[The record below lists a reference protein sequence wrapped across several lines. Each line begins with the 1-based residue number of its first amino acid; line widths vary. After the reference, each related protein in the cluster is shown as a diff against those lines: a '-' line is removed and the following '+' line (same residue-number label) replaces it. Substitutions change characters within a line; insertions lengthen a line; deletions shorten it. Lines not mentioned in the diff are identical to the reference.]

1 MDPMSSDRTLENKS
15 RKRKYKKSQLS
26 ALLLK
31 ILASRGLEEEK
42 EIEKFLDPLLKEDLH
57 DPLLLPNMMPAL
69 DKVNK
74 AIKDK
79 REIIVFGD
87 YDTDGIISS
96 FLITSFLKHLH
107 VDVHTY
113 IPNRFEEGYDIS
125 LDFVREKVVKNNYG
139 LLICVDCGTNSH
151 EVRDYFLN
159 QDTGIDVIICD
170 HHQPAHDQTDSDRYI
185 IINPWLKNS
194 QYPFKNLSG
203 AAVTFKFINGI
214 LKKMDKELKKL
225 FKKDYLKKLIDLVA
239 ITIISDV
246 MPLIDENR
254 VIVHKGLKILAQT
267 ENEGIRELL
276 DSNKRANKEISV
288 NDISFIISPRLNA
301 SGRLENAKTSLDLLF
316 CRKVE
321 TKDIAKK
328 IEILNTERQ
337 RIQAEI
343 IHEIL
348 CENDF
353 ENILKEK
360 KIFIGKSKNWAEG
373 VIGIAASSI
382 SKKFNIPV
390 ILFHEQEDKLKGSG
404 RSGKSFDL
412 YEKLNQMKSL
422 FIKFGGHKMAC
433 GISIKEE
440 NYITFKEKME
450 IEAASCFKEMKL
462 DNRVS
467 YDLEIGFDDISDD
480 FLKEYELLEPFGEG
494 NPEPIF
500 LTQNIEIVEKQYL
513 KEEKHLKLKLK
524 NKDKIFDGIF
534 FNISEDIKSL
544 LEDTEPKE
552 NYQVLYCIRKN
563 TYRQNQYIQLVLY
576 DLF

>member
-1 MDPMSSDRTLENKS
+1 MDPMSSERIPEKKS
-15 RKRKYKKSQLS
+15 RKRKYKRSQLS
-26 ALLLK
+26 GLLLK
-31 ILASRGLEEEK
+31 ILASRGLEEDK
-42 EIEKFLDPLLKEDLH
+42 EIEKFLDPLLDDLH
-57 DPLLLPNMMPAL
+57 DPLLLPNIIPAF
-69 DKVNK
+69 DKVEK
-74 AIKDK
+74 AVKEK
-79 REIIVFGD
+79 RKIIVFGD

-107 VDVHTY
+107 ADVNTY
-113 IPNRFEEGYDIS
+113 IPNRFDEGYDIS
-125 LDFVREKVVKNNYG
+125 LDFVKENVVKNNYG

-159 QDTGIDVIICD
+159 HDTGIDVIVCD
-170 HHQPAHDQTDSDRYI
+170 HHQPAHNQTESDRYI

-214 LKKMDKELKKL
+214 LKKMDSDLKKL
-225 FKKDYLKKLIDLVA
+225 FKKNYLTKFIDLVA
-239 ITIISDV
+239 ITTISDV

-254 VIVHKGLKILAQT
+254 FIVNKGLKILAQT
-267 ENEGIRELL
+267 ENEGIKALL
-276 DSNKRANKEISV
+276 ESNKGAGKEISV
-288 NDISFIISPRLNA
+288 NDVSFIISPRLNA

-316 CRKVE
+316 CKKEE
-321 TKDIAKK
+321 TKEKARK
-328 IEILNTERQ
+328 IERLNAKRQ
-337 RIQAEI
+337 RIQSDI
-343 IHEIL
+343 IDEIL
-348 CENDF
+348 SENDF
-353 ENILKEK
+353 ERILKEK
-360 KIFIGKSKNWAEG
+360 KIFISKSKNWNEG

-412 YEKLNQMKSL
+412 YETLNQMNSL

-440 NYITFKEKME
+440 NYILFKEKME
-450 IEAASCFKEMKL
+450 SEAASCLKEMKT
-462 DNRVS
+462 DNRIAH
-467 YDLEIGFDDISDD
+467 DLEIGFDDISVD

-494 NPEPIF
+494 NLEPIF
-500 LTQNIEIVEKQYL
+500 LTQNVSISEKKYL
-513 KEEKHLKLKLK
+513 KEEKHLKLRLK
-524 NKDKIFDGIF
+524 NNNEIFESIF
-534 FNISEDIKSL
+534 FNIGEEVKSL
-544 LEDTEPKE
+544 LADKEPKD

-563 TYRQNQYIQLVLY
+563 TYRANQYIQLVLY